1 LNGIAAF
8 VLKMCEGME
17 RRGEEREKGVLI
29 GNGTFRLSQAK
40 TKTKTKDQEGN
51 CKMIGWMMND
61 GDGPPKEA
69 QS

>member
-17 RRGEEREKGVLI
+17 RRGKGKKGVLI

-40 TKTKTKDQEGN
+40 TKDQEGD
-51 CKMIGWMMND
+51 CKIIGWMMDD
-61 GDGPPKEA
+61 GDGPPREA